1 MSGDVREDPAA
12 KDGAAAAAA
21 AVEATDGIKASAD
34 AVGVFVEVDE
44 DAAAEPSMADQGKL
58 TGGVGDTYFLLARGA
73 TSLT

>member
-1 MSGDVREDPAA
+1 MSDVRDPAA

-34 AVGVFVEVDE
+34 AAGVFVEVDDE